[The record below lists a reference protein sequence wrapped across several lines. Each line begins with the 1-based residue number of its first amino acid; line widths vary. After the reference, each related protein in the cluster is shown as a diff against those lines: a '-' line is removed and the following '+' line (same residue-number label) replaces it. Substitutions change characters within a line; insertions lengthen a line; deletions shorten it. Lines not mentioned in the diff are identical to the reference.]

1 MPPKLG
7 TPMRHPSAPSTPT
20 PAPRPA
26 TVITPPPPPPVIP
39 ANFLEPSEQ
48 RLFVAAIFG
57 LIEITKL
64 WDTFLPILVTDPDP
78 SWSSSLRISSA
89 ESVLAWTLAEVGMMW
104 AVGMLRIPL
113 LSPSWR
119 QLGIIGALSLC
130 MNTICWFLVEPSRM
144 LGYVNIIG
152 TAALG
157 GNWYWNWFYA
167 LRRWYEPPHIEGV
180 HKIRLLPYSTATLNP
195 LSLTYCIPPDAP
207 QPLYIPVIFNN
218 SIPEQVSYKIR
229 SLDTGHTIVEKVY
242 GSSMKRSPT
251 RPPRLRITD
260 GDDDEDG
267 ELELE
272 PGIDPLSALVLQS
285 GGKIV
290 GHPKDIDPSTLPSVK
305 PHDSMSLVPR
315 NLAPSENILF
325 LTVSKPSVI
334 TLSTVMDKKGNKFH
348 ITPRREAVIIECPT
362 GGKFVEEHKGKV
374 VHKAERPK
382 SAELRCVGDEE
393 MVYFQARGV
402 SPLRVG
408 WEKKSKDKSENGF
421 IEGIDDEVTPIDDL
435 ALIRRDRVSKTHTV
449 PLRVTHN
456 VPGTYTLSL
465 TTVHD
470 SLHNT
475 YTPSGYDTRQIYNVI
490 PRPSIK
496 FTCQAPYQLLQ
507 NQTVSLPIEILVS
520 SQQLEEPLE
529 LTYRYSSPDGKSSEK
544 KFAVKNKRE
553 HLSVSQPGIYDLIGI
568 EGPCAGGVMEPSRCE
583 VQTVPLPSMDM
594 SVETLH
600 ECAMDVGVTASF
612 DFTGSPPFKLDYT
625 EQRKGG
631 RAKFLS
637 QTFQSHHG
645 SIVLRPEQEGVYTYT
660 FTTLS
665 DRKYKKVAVDKEP
678 IQQTVHPLANVEIV
692 ENLRRRTLY
701 SCSGD
706 VVDIDIDARGIA
718 PLKLTYLA
726 SYSTHSSNTT
736 LPLSLGRSRLSIPV
750 PSALSS
756 TSGASGKLNIAL
768 LAIEDGNGCVRKLT
782 NPGVEVDIK
791 REKPTG
797 RMAKTGK
804 AVVTQGEI
812 VKVPLRLTGE
822 APWDVTYSNGGREF
836 TLSMRDPNSELSL
849 KDKGVYRLVKV
860 KDSHCP
866 GTVLSGDSAFEVDF
880 KPRPVVSLQASGLIS
895 HVVTGS
901 ANLYRHRGLCA
912 GQEDQ
917 AALKFAGQAPFE
929 LGYRHTSGG
938 RTSRHILKSAQE
950 IGILHLSTEPGSHR
964 YDFLSLADGNYLKTD
979 VSIALEHKVF
989 GRPSASFV
997 KHTSRA
1003 LCLDSTL
1010 ETDAKILLKG
1020 QGPWI
1025 LSLSV
1030 RKPASTS
1037 ITTHTVTITNP
1048 EWTVSL
1054 PQVLEDIGRYEVMI
1068 SKVEDVSG
1076 CEWVSGETDEL
1087 RSMVEVVESAR
1098 IVPVDEKEDL
1108 CVGDSLD
1115 FLLQGK
1121 APWTIEYAWKGKD
1134 HKVTSSASRF
1144 SRFAEKAGKFEV
1156 KSVALRDDRCKRQVE
1171 GMVRT
1176 VHALPSAKITSGE
1189 NDLRE
1194 GDEPAV
1200 FNVHFTGIAPFSFTY
1215 TRSEQI
1221 GSKHKVVE
1229 TQTITDIMDSS
1240 YAISS
1245 SLPGDY
1251 AVTSVSDKFCR
1262 YPPLSRSK
1270 E

>member
-7 TPMRHPSAPSTPT
+7 TPIRHPSVPSTPT

-26 TVITPPPPPPVIP
+26 TVVAPPPPVIP
-39 ANFLEPSEQ
+39 TNLLEPSEQ
-48 RLFVAAIFG
+48 RLFLAAIFG

-64 WDTFLPILVTDPDP
+64 WDTFLPIFVTDPDP
-78 SWSSSLRISSA
+78 SWSSSLRISDA
-89 ESVLAWTLAEVGMMW
+89 ESVLAWTLAEVGMIW

-119 QLGIIGALSLC
+119 QLGIIGALSLGV
-130 MNTICWFLVEPSRM
+130 NTICWFLVEPSRM
-144 LGYVNIIG
+144 LDYINIVG

-167 LRRWYEPPHIEGV
+167 LRKWYEPPHIEGV

-218 SIPEQVSYKIR
+218 SIPEQVSYQIR
-229 SLDTGHTIVEKVY
+229 SLDTGHTTVEKIY
-242 GSSMKRSPT
+242 GSSMKRSPA

-272 PGIDPLSALVLQS
+272 PEIDPLSALVLQS
-285 GGKIV
+285 GGKVV
-290 GHPKDIDPSTLPSVK
+290 GHPRDIDPSTLPSVR

-315 NLAPSENILF
+315 DLAPSENILF

-334 TLSTVMDKKGNKFH
+334 TLLNVIDKKGDKFH
-348 ITPRREAVIIECPT
+348 ITPRREAIIIECPT

-374 VHKAERPK
+374 VHKAEKPK

-408 WEKKSKDKSENGF
+408 WEKKSKDKSETGF
-421 IEGIDDEVTPIDDL
+421 IEGIDDEVEPADDLDDL
-435 ALIRRDRVSKTHTV
+435 ALVRRDRVSKTHTV

-470 SLHNT
+470 ALHNS
-475 YTPSGYDTRQIYNVI
+475 YTPSGYATRQIYNVV
-490 PRPSIK
+490 PRPFIK
-496 FTCQAPYQLLQ
+496 FSCQAPYQLLQ
-507 NQTVSLPIEILVS
+507 NQTISLPLEVVVS

-529 LTYRYSSPDGKSSEK
+529 LIYRYTSLDGKSSEK
-544 KFAVKNKRE
+544 KFTVKNKRE
-553 HLSVSQPGIYDLIGI
+553 QLTVSDPGTYDLVGI
-568 EGPCAGGVMEPSRCE
+568 EGPCAGGVMEPSKCE
-583 VQTVPLPSMDM
+583 VQMVPLPSMDM

-600 ECAMDVGVTASF
+600 ECAMDVGATASF

-631 RAKFLS
+631 RAKILS
-637 QTFQSHHG
+637 ETFQSHHG

-660 FTTLS
+660 FTALS

-678 IQQTVHPLANVEIV
+678 IQQTVHPLANVEI
-692 ENLRRRTLY
+692 
-701 SCSGD
+701 
-706 VVDIDIDARGIA
+706 GIA
-718 PLKLTYLA
+718 PLKLTYLT

-782 NPGVEVDIK
+782 NPGIEVDIK
-791 REKPTG
+791 RERPTG

-804 AVVTQGEI
+804 AVVTEGEI

-822 APWDVTYSNGGREF
+822 APWDVTYSNGGKEF
-836 TLSMRDPNSELSL
+836 TISVRDPNSELSL
-849 KDKGVYRLVKV
+849 KDKGLYRLVKI

-866 GTVLSGDSAFEVDF
+866 GTVLSGDSGFEVDF
-880 KPRPVVSLQASGLIS
+880 KARPVVSLQTSGLIS
-895 HVVTGS
+895 HVGTGPG
-901 ANLYRHRGLCA
+901 NVYQHRGLCA

-917 AALKFAGQAPFE
+917 AALKFGGQAPFE
-929 LGYRHTSGG
+929 LWYRYTSGG
-938 RTSRHILKSAQE
+938 RTSRHVLKSAQE
-950 IGILHLSTEPGSHR
+950 TGILHLSTEPGSHR
-964 YDFLSLADGNYLKTD
+964 YDFLSLADGNYPKTD
-979 VSIALEHKVF
+979 VSITLEHEVF

-997 KHTSRA
+997 KHANRA

-1037 ITTHTVTITNP
+1037 ITTHSVTVTHP

-1054 PQVLEDIGRYEVMI
+1054 RQVLTDIGRYEVAI
-1068 SKVEDVSG
+1068 TKVEDVSG

-1087 RSMVEVVESAR
+1087 RSVVEVVESAR

-1121 APWTIEYAWKGKD
+1121 APWTIEYTWKGKD

-1156 KSVALRDDRCKRQVE
+1156 KSVALRGDQVILFQKGSDVRLEADVGNIQCKRQVE

-1176 VHALPSAKITSGE
+1176 VHALPSAKITSGG

-1194 GDEPAV
+1194 GEC
-1200 FNVHFTGIAPFSFTY
+1200 T
-1215 TRSEQI
+1215 
-1221 GSKHKVVE
+1221 
-1229 TQTITDIMDSS
+1229 SS
-1240 YAISS
+1240 YISS
-1245 SLPGDY
+1245 F
-1251 AVTSVSDKFCR
+1251 V
-1262 YPPLSRSK
+1262 
-1270 E
+1270 

>member
-7 TPMRHPSAPSTPT
+7 TPIWHPSVPSTPT

-26 TVITPPPPPPVIP
+26 TVVAPPPPVIP
-39 ANFLEPSEQ
+39 TNLLEPSEQ
-48 RLFVAAIFG
+48 RLFLAAIFG

-64 WDTFLPILVTDPDP
+64 WDTFLPIFVTDPDP
-78 SWSSSLRISSA
+78 SWSSSLRISDA
-89 ESVLAWTLAEVGMMW
+89 ESVLAWTLAEVGMIW

-119 QLGIIGALSLC
+119 QLGIIGALSLGV
-130 MNTICWFLVEPSRM
+130 NTICWFLVEPSRM
-144 LGYVNIIG
+144 LDYINIVG

-218 SIPEQVSYKIR
+218 SIPEQVSYQIR
-229 SLDTGHTIVEKVY
+229 SLDTGHTTVEKIY
-242 GSSMKRSPT
+242 GSSMKRSSA

-272 PGIDPLSALVLQS
+272 PEIDPLSALVLQS
-285 GGKIV
+285 GGKVV
-290 GHPKDIDPSTLPSVK
+290 GHPRDIDPSTLPSVR

-315 NLAPSENILF
+315 DLAPSENILF

-334 TLSTVMDKKGNKFH
+334 TLLNVIDKKGDKFH
-348 ITPRREAVIIECPT
+348 ITPRREAIIIECPT

-374 VHKAERPK
+374 VHKAEKPK

-408 WEKKSKDKSENGF
+408 WEKKSKDKSETGF
-421 IEGIDDEVTPIDDL
+421 IEGIDDEVEPADDLDDL
-435 ALIRRDRVSKTHTV
+435 ALVRRDRVSKTHTV

-470 SLHNT
+470 ALHNS
-475 YTPSGYDTRQIYNVI
+475 YTPSGYATRQIYNVV
-490 PRPSIK
+490 PRPFIK
-496 FTCQAPYQLLQ
+496 FNCQAPYQLLQ
-507 NQTVSLPIEILVS
+507 NQTVSLPLEVVVS

-529 LTYRYSSPDGKSSEK
+529 LIYRYTSLDGKSSEK
-544 KFAVKNKRE
+544 KFTVKNKRE
-553 HLSVSQPGIYDLIGI
+553 QLTVSDPGTYDLVGI
-568 EGPCAGGVMEPSRCE
+568 EGPCAGGVMEPSKCE
-583 VQTVPLPSMDM
+583 VQMVPLPSMDM

-600 ECAMDVGVTASF
+600 ECAMDVGATASF

-631 RAKFLS
+631 RAKILS
-637 QTFQSHHG
+637 ETFQSHHG

-660 FTTLS
+660 FTALS

-678 IQQTVHPLANVEIV
+678 IQQTVHPLANVEI
-692 ENLRRRTLY
+692 
-701 SCSGD
+701 
-706 VVDIDIDARGIA
+706 GIA
-718 PLKLTYLA
+718 PLKLTYLT

-768 LAIEDGNGCVRKLT
+768 LVIEDGNGCVRKLT
-782 NPGVEVDIK
+782 NPGIEVDIK
-791 REKPTG
+791 RERPTG

-804 AVVTQGEI
+804 AVVTEGEI

-822 APWDVTYSNGGREF
+822 APWDVTYSNGGKEF
-836 TLSMRDPNSELSL
+836 TISVRDPNSELSL
-849 KDKGVYRLVKV
+849 KDKGLYRLVKI

-866 GTVLSGDSAFEVDF
+866 GTVLSGDSGFEVDF
-880 KPRPVVSLQASGLIS
+880 KARPVVSLQTSGLIS
-895 HVVTGS
+895 HVGTGPG
-901 ANLYRHRGLCA
+901 NVYQHRGLCA

-917 AALKFAGQAPFE
+917 AALKFGGQAPFE
-929 LGYRHTSGG
+929 LWYRYTSGG
-938 RTSRHILKSAQE
+938 RTSRHVLKSAQE
-950 IGILHLSTEPGSHR
+950 TGILHLSTEPGSHR
-964 YDFLSLADGNYLKTD
+964 YDFLSLADGNYPKTD
-979 VSIALEHKVF
+979 VSITLEHEVF

-997 KHTSRA
+997 KHANRA

-1037 ITTHTVTITNP
+1037 ITTHSVTVTHP

-1054 PQVLEDIGRYEVMI
+1054 PQVLTDIGRYEVAI
-1068 SKVEDVSG
+1068 TKVEDVSG

-1087 RSMVEVVESAR
+1087 RSVVEVVESAR

-1121 APWTIEYAWKGKD
+1121 APWTIEYTWKGKD

-1156 KSVALRDDRCKRQVE
+1156 KSVALRGDQVILFQKGSDVRLEADVGNIQCKRQVE

-1176 VHALPSAKITSGE
+1176 VHALPSAKITSGG

-1194 GDEPAV
+1194 GEC
-1200 FNVHFTGIAPFSFTY
+1200 T
-1215 TRSEQI
+1215 
-1221 GSKHKVVE
+1221 
-1229 TQTITDIMDSS
+1229 SS
-1240 YAISS
+1240 YISS
-1245 SLPGDY
+1245 F
-1251 AVTSVSDKFCR
+1251 V
-1262 YPPLSRSK
+1262 
-1270 E
+1270 

>member
-7 TPMRHPSAPSTPT
+7 TPIRHPSVPSTPT

-26 TVITPPPPPPVIP
+26 TVVAPPPPVIP
-39 ANFLEPSEQ
+39 TNLLEPSEQ
-48 RLFVAAIFG
+48 RLFLAAIFG

-64 WDTFLPILVTDPDP
+64 WDTFLPIFVTDPDP
-78 SWSSSLRISSA
+78 SWSSSLRISDA
-89 ESVLAWTLAEVGMMW
+89 ESVLAWTLAEVGMIW

-119 QLGIIGALSLC
+119 QLGIIGALSLGV
-130 MNTICWFLVEPSRM
+130 NTICWFLVEPSRM
-144 LGYVNIIG
+144 LDYINIVG

-218 SIPEQVSYKIR
+218 SIPEQVSYQIR
-229 SLDTGHTIVEKVY
+229 SLDTGHTTVEKIY
-242 GSSMKRSPT
+242 GSSMKRSPA

-272 PGIDPLSALVLQS
+272 PEIDPLSALVLQS
-285 GGKIV
+285 GGKVV
-290 GHPKDIDPSTLPSVK
+290 GHPRDIDPSTLPSVR

-315 NLAPSENILF
+315 DLAPSENILF

-334 TLSTVMDKKGNKFH
+334 TLLNVIDKKGDKFH
-348 ITPRREAVIIECPT
+348 ITPRREAIIIECPT

-374 VHKAERPK
+374 VHKAEKPK

-408 WEKKSKDKSENGF
+408 WEKKSKDKSETGF
-421 IEGIDDEVTPIDDL
+421 IEGIDDEVEPADDLDDL
-435 ALIRRDRVSKTHTV
+435 ALVRRDRVSKTHTV

-470 SLHNT
+470 ALHNS
-475 YTPSGYDTRQIYNVI
+475 YTPSGYATRQIYNVV
-490 PRPSIK
+490 PRPFIK
-496 FTCQAPYQLLQ
+496 FNCQAPYQLLQ
-507 NQTVSLPIEILVS
+507 NQTVSLPLEVVVS

-529 LTYRYSSPDGKSSEK
+529 LIYRYTSLDGKSSEK
-544 KFAVKNKRE
+544 KFTVKNKRE
-553 HLSVSQPGIYDLIGI
+553 QLTVSDPGTYDLVGI
-568 EGPCAGGVMEPSRCE
+568 EGPCAGGVMEPSKCE
-583 VQTVPLPSMDM
+583 VQMVPLPSMDM

-600 ECAMDVGVTASF
+600 ECAMDVGATASF

-631 RAKFLS
+631 RAKILS
-637 QTFQSHHG
+637 ETFQSHHG

-660 FTTLS
+660 FTALS

-678 IQQTVHPLANVEIV
+678 IQQTVHPLANVEI
-692 ENLRRRTLY
+692 
-701 SCSGD
+701 
-706 VVDIDIDARGIA
+706 GIA
-718 PLKLTYLA
+718 PLKLTYLT

-768 LAIEDGNGCVRKLT
+768 LVIEDGNGCVRKLT
-782 NPGVEVDIK
+782 NPGIEVDIK
-791 REKPTG
+791 RERPTG

-804 AVVTQGEI
+804 AVVTEGEI

-822 APWDVTYSNGGREF
+822 APWDVTYSNGGKEF
-836 TLSMRDPNSELSL
+836 TISVRDPNSELSL
-849 KDKGVYRLVKV
+849 KDKGLYRLVKI

-866 GTVLSGDSAFEVDF
+866 GTVLSGDSGFEVDF
-880 KPRPVVSLQASGLIS
+880 KARPVVSLQTSGLIS
-895 HVVTGS
+895 HVGTGPG
-901 ANLYRHRGLCA
+901 NVYQHRGLCA

-917 AALKFAGQAPFE
+917 AALKFGGQAPFE
-929 LGYRHTSGG
+929 LWYRYTSGG
-938 RTSRHILKSAQE
+938 RTSRHVLKSAQE
-950 IGILHLSTEPGSHR
+950 TGILHLSTEPGSHR
-964 YDFLSLADGNYLKTD
+964 YDFLSLADGNYPKTD
-979 VSIALEHKVF
+979 VSITLEHEVF

-997 KHTSRA
+997 KHANRA

-1037 ITTHTVTITNP
+1037 ITTHSVTVTHP

-1054 PQVLEDIGRYEVMI
+1054 PQVLTDIGRYEVAI
-1068 SKVEDVSG
+1068 TKVEDVSG

-1087 RSMVEVVESAR
+1087 RSVVEVVESAR

-1121 APWTIEYAWKGKD
+1121 APWTIEYTWKGKD

-1156 KSVALRDDRCKRQVE
+1156 KSVALRGDQVILFQKGSDVRLEADVGNIQCKRQVE

-1176 VHALPSAKITSGE
+1176 VHALPSAKITSGG

-1194 GDEPAV
+1194 GEC
-1200 FNVHFTGIAPFSFTY
+1200 T
-1215 TRSEQI
+1215 
-1221 GSKHKVVE
+1221 
-1229 TQTITDIMDSS
+1229 SS
-1240 YAISS
+1240 YISS
-1245 SLPGDY
+1245 F
-1251 AVTSVSDKFCR
+1251 V
-1262 YPPLSRSK
+1262 
-1270 E
+1270 

>member
-7 TPMRHPSAPSTPT
+7 TPIRHPSVPSTPT

-26 TVITPPPPPPVIP
+26 TVVAPPPPVIP
-39 ANFLEPSEQ
+39 TNLLEPSEQ
-48 RLFVAAIFG
+48 RLFLAAIFG

-64 WDTFLPILVTDPDP
+64 WDTFLPIFVTDPDP
-78 SWSSSLRISSA
+78 SWSSSLRISDA
-89 ESVLAWTLAEVGMMW
+89 ESVLAWTLAEVGMIW

-119 QLGIIGALSLC
+119 QLGIIGALSLGV
-130 MNTICWFLVEPSRM
+130 NTICWFLVEPSRM
-144 LGYVNIIG
+144 LDYINIVG

-218 SIPEQVSYKIR
+218 SIPEQVSYQIR
-229 SLDTGHTIVEKVY
+229 SLDTGHTTVEKIY
-242 GSSMKRSPT
+242 GSSMKRSPA

-272 PGIDPLSALVLQS
+272 PEIDPLSALVLQS
-285 GGKIV
+285 GGKVV
-290 GHPKDIDPSTLPSVK
+290 GHPRGIDPSTLPSVR

-315 NLAPSENILF
+315 DLAPSENILF

-334 TLSTVMDKKGNKFH
+334 TLLNVIDKKGDKFH
-348 ITPRREAVIIECPT
+348 ITPRREAIIIECPT

-374 VHKAERPK
+374 VHKAEKPK

-408 WEKKSKDKSENGF
+408 WEKKSKDKSETGF
-421 IEGIDDEVTPIDDL
+421 IEGIDDEVEPADDLDDL
-435 ALIRRDRVSKTHTV
+435 ALVRRDRVSKTHTV

-470 SLHNT
+470 ALHNS
-475 YTPSGYDTRQIYNVI
+475 YTPSGYATRQIYNVV
-490 PRPSIK
+490 PRPFIK
-496 FTCQAPYQLLQ
+496 FNCQAPYQLLQ
-507 NQTVSLPIEILVS
+507 NQTVSLPLEVVVS

-529 LTYRYSSPDGKSSEK
+529 LIYRYTSLDGKSSEK
-544 KFAVKNKRE
+544 KFTVKNKRE
-553 HLSVSQPGIYDLIGI
+553 QLTVSDPGTYDLVGI
-568 EGPCAGGVMEPSRCE
+568 EGPCAGGVMEPSKCE
-583 VQTVPLPSMDM
+583 VQMVPLPSMDM

-600 ECAMDVGVTASF
+600 ECAMDVGATASF

-631 RAKFLS
+631 RAKILS
-637 QTFQSHHG
+637 ETFQSHHG

-660 FTTLS
+660 FTALS

-678 IQQTVHPLANVEIV
+678 IQQTVHPLANVEI
-692 ENLRRRTLY
+692 
-701 SCSGD
+701 
-706 VVDIDIDARGIA
+706 GIA
-718 PLKLTYLA
+718 PLKLTYLT

-768 LAIEDGNGCVRKLT
+768 LVIEDGNGCVRKLT
-782 NPGVEVDIK
+782 NPGIEVDIK
-791 REKPTG
+791 RERPTG

-804 AVVTQGEI
+804 AVVTEGEI

-822 APWDVTYSNGGREF
+822 APWDVTYSNGGKEF
-836 TLSMRDPNSELSL
+836 TISVRDPNSELSL
-849 KDKGVYRLVKV
+849 KDKGLYRLVKI

-866 GTVLSGDSAFEVDF
+866 GTVLSGDSGFEVDF
-880 KPRPVVSLQASGLIS
+880 KARPVVSLQTSGLIS
-895 HVVTGS
+895 HVGTGPG
-901 ANLYRHRGLCA
+901 NVYQHRGLCA

-917 AALKFAGQAPFE
+917 AALKFGGQAPFE
-929 LGYRHTSGG
+929 LWYRYTSGG
-938 RTSRHILKSAQE
+938 RTSRHVLKSAQE
-950 IGILHLSTEPGSHR
+950 TGILHLSTEPGSHR
-964 YDFLSLADGNYLKTD
+964 YDFLSLADGNYPKTD
-979 VSIALEHKVF
+979 VSITLEHEVF

-997 KHTSRA
+997 KHANRA

-1037 ITTHTVTITNP
+1037 ITTHSVTVTHP

-1054 PQVLEDIGRYEVMI
+1054 PQVLTDIGRYEVAI
-1068 SKVEDVSG
+1068 TKVEDVSG

-1087 RSMVEVVESAR
+1087 RSVVEVVESAR

-1121 APWTIEYAWKGKD
+1121 APWTIEYTWKGKD

-1156 KSVALRDDRCKRQVE
+1156 KSVALRGDQVILFQKGSDVRLEADVGNIQCKRQVE

-1176 VHALPSAKITSGE
+1176 VHALPSAKITSGG

-1194 GDEPAV
+1194 GEC
-1200 FNVHFTGIAPFSFTY
+1200 T
-1215 TRSEQI
+1215 
-1221 GSKHKVVE
+1221 
-1229 TQTITDIMDSS
+1229 SS
-1240 YAISS
+1240 YISS
-1245 SLPGDY
+1245 F
-1251 AVTSVSDKFCR
+1251 V
-1262 YPPLSRSK
+1262 
-1270 E
+1270 